1 KNLEKNI
8 AFVNYMGEDFLREY
22 GLWDEKNNCYSCSNA
37 DMRDAWKGY
46 QERLEKDPC
55 FIENKNITVIST
67 AGLNYSEKCVL
78 AEYIVK
84 TYGFDKLV
92 ELAKKNA
99 DFEGVL
105 GCSFIELYA
114 DTVGWIE
121 NSGELAE
128 QIEEN

>member
-1 KNLEKNI
+1 
-8 AFVNYMGEDFLREY
+8 M
-22 GLWDEKNNCYSCSNA
+22 
-37 DMRDAWKGY
+37 
-46 QERLEKDPC
+46 
-55 FIENKNITVIST
+55 
-67 AGLNYSEKCVL
+67 NYSEKCVL

-114 DTVGWIE
+114 DTMGWIE